1 MLNLSRQQVN
11 MKEGMSLYQQKM
23 KTGTDQETEKL
34 EIKVCL

>member
-11 MKEGMSLYQQKM
+11 MKEEMSLYQQKI